1 MHLNLLFEA
10 LVEHIGEIVIRVFC
24 LFVNIGTHVS
34 NFTIF
39 RHLIECVRHKHS
51 WTLIR
56 SEIVRKQMDVRH
68 SVALL
73 LVAGFVQFPLID
85 IVQVGSQL
93 QLVVIDDLLYTILSV
108 AHYV

>member
-1 MHLNLLFEA
+1 
-10 LVEHIGEIVIRVFC
+10 
-24 LFVNIGTHVS
+24 
-34 NFTIF
+34 
-39 RHLIECVRHKHS
+39 
-51 WTLIR
+51 
-56 SEIVRKQMDVRH
+56 MDVRH